1 MAREWSKVRADA
13 AGLIDE
19 EKVAAAKET
28 LRAEVRAARLAD
40 VRRSQKVTQSEVAKG
55 MGVAQ
60 PRVSAIEHGK
70 LTHTEVGT
78 LAAYVDA
85 LGGKLRIVADFDDQT
100 IVVHD

>member
-1 MAREWSKVRADA
+1 
-13 AGLIDE
+13 
-19 EKVAAAKET
+19 
-28 LRAEVRAARLAD
+28 
-40 VRRSQKVTQSEVAKG
+40 

-70 LTHTEVGT
+70 LAHTELGT

-85 LGGKLRIVADFDDQT
+85 LGGKLRIVADFDDRS

>member
-28 LRAEVRAARLAD
+28 LRAEVRAAQLAD
-40 VRRSQKVTQSEVAKG
+40 VRRSQKVTQSAVAKG

-70 LTHTEVGT
+70 LAHTEVGT

-85 LGGKLRIVADFDDQT
+85 IGGRLRIVVDFDDET
-100 IVVHD
+100 IVVRD

>member
-1 MAREWSKVRADA
+1 MAREWNKVRADA

-40 VRRSQKVTQSEVAKG
+40 VRKSQKVTQSDVARG

-85 LGGKLRIVADFDDQT
+85 LGGRLRIVVDFDDES
-100 IVVHD
+100 IVVRD